1 MNWDDNQEE
10 IRKML
15 ARAEALVG
23 EITYEPD
30 PEVRADTSLHVL
42 RDITDVLAKTEY
54 MTRWL
59 REYDK
64 NTITPLNEDGTFK
77 VLSYDQVVEMY
88 KSLREEY
95 MLLEKQIRGD

>member
-1 MNWDDNQEE
+1 
-10 IRKML
+10 ML

-54 MTRWL
+54 MTKWL
-59 REYDK
+59 REYEK
-64 NTITPLNEDGTFK
+64 NTITTLNEDGTFK
-77 VLSYDQVVEMY
+77 ILSYDQLTNMY
-88 KSLREEY
+88 KNLCEEY
-95 MLLEKQIRGD
+95 RLLEKQIRGD